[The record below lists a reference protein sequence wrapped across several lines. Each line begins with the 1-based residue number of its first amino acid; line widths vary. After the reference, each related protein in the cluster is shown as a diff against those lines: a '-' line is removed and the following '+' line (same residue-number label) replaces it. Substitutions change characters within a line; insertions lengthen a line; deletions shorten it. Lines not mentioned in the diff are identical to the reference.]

1 MNVIPYEGCVLYIG
15 KLQQRESLTNLTNLA
30 QIVKLKQ
37 FNIKVFNISASIK
50 LLSPL
55 QCVQKI
61 NTFLI

>member
-1 MNVIPYEGCVLYIG
+1 MKDVYRISGNSD
-15 KLQQRESLTNLTNLA
+15 KESLTNLMNLA